1 MGKSK
6 TDSAHIIGH
15 LDTRP
20 YMRARYGLAEC
31 LWAMKEHDTAISH
44 YYAMLNM
51 NITNHDIA
59 RATLSPTTR
68 LLPTAHNAASTL
80 LICER

>member
-1 MGKSK
+1 MSKSK

-31 LWAMKEHDTAISH
+31 LWTMKEHDTAISH

-68 LLPTAHNAASTL
+68 PVSYTHLTLPTIL
-80 LICER
+80 LV